1 MSKSQYQ
8 PNQYSEF
15 VKQELAAKIGQDE
28 IATEWL
34 QDVSRQIV
42 NQNQGIK
49 DFGISSA
56 NELVIAALAKGFYR
70 PKDKYMEDFMLVF
83 FDLKERG

>member
-56 NELVIAALAKGFYR
+56 NELVVAALAKNVYQ
-70 PKDKYMEDFMLVF
+70 PKDEYMRDFMAQF
-83 FDLKERG
+83 HTKERG

>member
-56 NELVIAALAKGFYR
+56 NELVIASLAKNVYH
-70 PKDKYMEDFMLVF
+70 PKDEYMRGFMAQF
-83 FDLKERG
+83 HTKERG